1 MLEGCKYT
9 WFWRHMHH
17 KSNRTDKPWSVGNVN
32 IEIFEKKKK
41 KKKNLQLTKK
51 KIAIYGDRL
60 PA

>member
-1 MLEGCKYT
+1 
-9 WFWRHMHH
+9 MHH

-41 KKKNLQLTKK
+41 KWQLTIKK
-51 KIAIYGDRL
+51 LAIDGDRL

>member
-1 MLEGCKYT
+1 
-9 WFWRHMHH
+9 MHH

-41 KKKNLQLTKK
+41 QLTIKK
-51 KIAIYGDRL
+51 LAIDGDRL

>member
-1 MLEGCKYT
+1 
-9 WFWRHMHH
+9 MHH

-41 KKKNLQLTKK
+41 KKWQLTIKK
-51 KIAIYGDRL
+51 LAIDGDRL